1 MPTTLVVLG
10 LLVAFAGI
18 ALIFAGAPDWAYGLA
33 LGSTMIESGTIA
45 FVGGFILC
53 GIGLILQA
61 LKGLAMRLDAL
72 QMATAQRQFEF
83 EEDEA
88 SIVPPEVPIPLSH
101 PLRPLARRERP
112 AEPAAH
118 PSSARKPVDEEP
130 EALRRAWP
138 PATRSKASAAAS
150 TVVTARSR
158 IDELDLPEL
167 EPLEPALGDKTQ
179 PAQRPSPAPAARG
192 EQVAD
197 QPAPDARAPDTG
209 ISGRAAAPAAATP
222 ATEPAAKPRA
232 EKQSETAPVGAVVRS
247 GIIGGMAYSLYA
259 DGSIEA
265 ELPIG
270 TMRFGS
276 IEELRA
282 HVARSGAEADAE
294 FSGAARSTRT
304 S

>member
-118 PSSARKPVDEEP
+118 PSARKPVDEEP

-167 EPLEPALGDKTQ
+167 EPVEPAPGNKGN
-179 PAQRPSPAPAARG
+179 PVEPPSPAVAARS

-197 QPAPDARAPDTG
+197 QPAPDARTRDAG
-209 ISGRAAAPAAATP
+209 VSGRPAASVAGTP